1 MYIDGLLIISQLFK
15 QILLHKLAMTS
26 LFCKIYFSFLNA
38 IKQGQ
43 IIHFGKYLYYICM
56 VCFETNTQLVSQQ
69 QKKMMHIGPKL
80 KLSLF
85 ALYRPTRKYPANSK
99 NFIGKKVLLFFLLV
113 TTVYR
118 ITFYSIY
125 TETITE
131 KLEINA
137 ISRQLLCLLVSLV
150 LDFLNYI

>member
-1 MYIDGLLIISQLFK
+1 
-15 QILLHKLAMTS
+15 
-26 LFCKIYFSFLNA
+26 
-38 IKQGQ
+38 
-43 IIHFGKYLYYICM
+43 
-56 VCFETNTQLVSQQ
+56 
-69 QKKMMHIGPKL
+69 MHIGPKL

-137 ISRQLLCLLVSLV
+137 ISQQILCLLVSLV